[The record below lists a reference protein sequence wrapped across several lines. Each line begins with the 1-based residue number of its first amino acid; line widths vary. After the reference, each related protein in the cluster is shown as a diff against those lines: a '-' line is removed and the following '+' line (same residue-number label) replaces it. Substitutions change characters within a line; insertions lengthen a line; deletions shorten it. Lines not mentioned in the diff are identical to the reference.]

1 MNDPIEQ
8 LIEEHRNILR
18 GVKLLEITGKMAID
32 QALPIAEAEDLLQ
45 FFKKYAD
52 DGHHA
57 KEEKILF
64 SRLYEKDEGLRKES
78 SPLSVLAEQHIT
90 ARKLVSNISQLD
102 NKFPYHVE
110 DYSALLKRHID
121 IEDEVFP
128 VLATDYLN
136 EAEIA
141 LIMADFKAEDELRDL
156 NAALKLLDIVE
167 LRLI

>member
-32 QALPIAEAEDLLQ
+32 QSLPTSEVADLLM
-45 FFKKYAD
+45 FFKNYAD

-64 SRLYEKDEGLRKES
+64 TRLYEKDEGLRKDS

-90 ARKLVSNISQLD
+90 GRTLCRKFLS
-102 NKFPYHVE
+102 
-110 DYSALLKRHID
+110 
-121 IEDEVFP
+121 
-128 VLATDYLN
+128 
-136 EAEIA
+136 
-141 LIMADFKAEDELRDL
+141 
-156 NAALKLLDIVE
+156 
-167 LRLI
+167 

>member
-8 LIEEHRNILR
+8 LMEEHRNILR
-18 GVKLLEITGKMAID
+18 GVKLLELTGKMATD
-32 QALPIAEAEDLLQ
+32 QVLPITEAKDLIQ

-64 SRLYEKDEGLRKES
+64 SRLYEKDDGLRKES
-78 SPLSVLAEQHIT
+78 SPLSVLADQHIT
-90 ARKLVSNISQLD
+90 ARKLIANISHMD

-121 IEDEVFP
+121 IEDEIFP

-136 EAEIA
+136 EVEIA
-141 LIMADFKAEDELRDL
+141 LILTDFQAEDESRDL
-156 NAALKLLDIVE
+156 NSALKLLDIVE
-167 LRLI
+167 LRLL